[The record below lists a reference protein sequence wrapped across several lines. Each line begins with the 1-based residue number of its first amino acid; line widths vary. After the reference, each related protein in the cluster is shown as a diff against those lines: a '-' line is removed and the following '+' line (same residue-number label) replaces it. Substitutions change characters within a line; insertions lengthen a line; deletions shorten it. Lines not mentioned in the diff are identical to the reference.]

1 MHVIVYGPQGCGKTR
16 NADKLAAYFGCQKI
30 VEIDSHG
37 NSDNGRRIGIYR
49 VEEADPLE
57 RLNTLFLTNP
67 ERLLKDLQLIVDAR
81 VVSFEHA
88 MSLLE
93 KPVPIPGFLRR
104 SGSFGGGE

>member
-1 MHVIVYGPQGCGKTR
+1 MHVIIHGPHGCGKTR

-30 VEIDSHG
+30 VDAEDGGWSEVCEHG
-37 NSDNGRRIGIYR
+37 HRFKYLILTN
-49 VEEADPLE
+49 AE
-57 RLNTLFLTNP
+57 RLP
-67 ERLLKDLQLIVDAR
+67 ETTWELNDVR

-93 KPVPIPGFLRR
+93 RPERIPGFLRR